1 MRSWRLLASTVAIDD
16 VDVAVVYADVFVV
29 RREGEVGPGPNDWEA
44 TVQTVDRQ
52 RLAPGTYTLVLRTP
66 EEHTLT
72 GHAVLRFSD
81 GQRHLFRGDG
91 ELAGVAAAI
100 A

>member
-1 MRSWRLLASTVAIDD
+1 MRSWRLLLGSVLIDD
-16 VDVAVVYADVFVV
+16 VSVAIAYADVFVV
-29 RREGEVGPGPNDWEA
+29 HREGEGSPGPNDWEA
-44 TVQTVDRQ
+44 TVSTTERQ
-52 RLAPGTYTLVLRTP
+52 RLAPGTYTLTLLTVDDH
-66 EEHTLT
+66 ELT

-91 ELAGVAAAI
+91 PLTGVAAAI

>member
-1 MRSWRLLASTVAIDD
+1 MRSWRLLAASVLIDD
-16 VDVAVVYADVFVV
+16 VAVEVTYADVYVV
-29 RREGEVGPGPNDWEA
+29 HREGEGAPGPNDWEA
-44 TVQTVDRQ
+44 TVHTAERQ
-52 RLAPGTYTLVLRTP
+52 RLAPGTYTLAVDTVDDHRLS
-66 EEHTLT
+66 

-91 ELAGVAAAI
+91 HLAGVAAAI